1 MSQPPKTAAGR
12 LQFAAE
18 MVKNGVL
25 SIDEMLALLDG
36 MTLEEYRLSKTKLGK
51 LLAGKDE

>member
-1 MSQPPKTAAGR
+1 VSQLKRDGSA
-12 LQFAAE
+12 
-18 MVKNGVL
+18 L
-25 SIDEMLALLDG
+25 SLALSLVTRGLITRDEMLALLEG